1 MPESFV
7 RPPSAIYDKIAAE
20 SNSVEEMRSK
30 YKELLRAEGTVEIDR
45 GFEWGGKITHEA
57 ETASHSPAPESPL
70 AATGSGFKYEK
81 IVRWAEST
89 GKRPLVIRANTLE
102 DLEALERQVTS

>member
-1 MPESFV
+1 VPENFV

-20 SNSVEEMRSK
+20 SNSVEEMRQK
-30 YKELLRAEGTVEIDR
+30 YKALLVSQDVLEIDR
-45 GFEWGGKITHEA
+45 GYEWGGKITHEP
-57 ETASHSPAPESPL
+57 ETASPSPAPESPL

-81 IVRWAEST
+81 LIRWAEST

>member
-1 MPESFV
+1 MRERMKAKLVADGF
-7 RPPSAIYDKIAAE
+7 IE
-20 SNSVEEMRSK
+20 VERGYE
-30 YKELLRAEGTVEIDR
+30 YGGT
-45 GFEWGGKITHEA
+45 ITHEA
-57 ETASHSPAPESPL
+57 EMATPSPAPESPS

-102 DLEALERQVTS
+102 DLAALERQVTE